1 MHGTRGKRGS
11 VFRPLRNLR
20 LHDQFATCACTPCLC
35 AAWRAKATT
44 ELPDPARG
52 EEGVR
57 HQAERAAGQ
66 AGYQLTLRSDPTKRE
81 YSGTAQQEVDAM
93 KGGRHL
99 ECLKLSPLLPWENDL
114 RTLEIVPPSLFSF
127 SLSPFFEISLLL
139 TQRGPGRAR
148 APQIGPGCGEVWCTP
163 AGWGRS
169 S

>member
-1 MHGTRGKRGS
+1 MHGPRGKRGS

-81 YSGTAQQEVDAM
+81 YSGTAQQEVDA
-93 KGGRHL
+93 KGG
-99 ECLKLSPLLPWENDL
+99 
-114 RTLEIVPPSLFSF
+114 
-127 SLSPFFEISLLL
+127 
-139 TQRGPGRAR
+139 A
-148 APQIGPGCGEVWCTP
+148 AP
-163 AGWGRS
+163 
-169 S
+169 